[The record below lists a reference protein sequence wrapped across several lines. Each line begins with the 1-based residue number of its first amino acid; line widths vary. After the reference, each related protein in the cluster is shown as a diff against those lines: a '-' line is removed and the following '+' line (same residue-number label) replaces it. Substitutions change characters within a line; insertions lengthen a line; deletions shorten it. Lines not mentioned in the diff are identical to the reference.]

1 MAVDFVCEIFSLFVT
16 VNCVKGILLLGS
28 SHLSV
33 RLIVVIVFA
42 SSFARTRSANC
53 DSDCDARSAYQLA
66 ASSEHDHQPSPSRS
80 QGEPKSR
87 AQLLL
92 RQGTLHSQSL
102 PQAGR
107 ASVAVNAGVAVAV
120 DSIVAVIVV
129 LASSF

>member
-1 MAVDFVCEIFSLFVT
+1 MQVNLKCLLVCACLHMCVGVREQYMAVNFVCKIASLFVT

-66 ASSEHDHQPSPSRS
+66 ASTTTSRVRAEVKASRS
-80 QGEPKSR
+80 RVPNCCFGKELCTAK
-87 AQLLL
+87 
-92 RQGTLHSQSL
+92 
-102 PQAGR
+102 
-107 ASVAVNAGVAVAV
+107 ASH
-120 DSIVAVIVV
+120 
-129 LASSF
+129 